1 MDLSHLVKYCRF
13 WKSGSQTAL
22 STTVLKR
29 LCNRLRDPGV
39 ESHDIPP
46 LPSFS
51 GLWDHNQGSAGWDIG
66 RFLMPLMWKT
76 QDLLVGKF
84 SQNFGAIFWNTLG
97 ELGKCLGV
105 CSALIQW
112 SWCRLPCI
120 PMKALH
126 SQYFPIPY
134 VIISYKWTERHL
146 QRATLPAPQF
156 IQANKMDL
164 LIFCFAKSTK
174 ELKIPIDI

>member
-1 MDLSHLVKYCRF
+1 MDLSHLVKYCRY

-39 ESHDIPP
+39 ESHNIPP

-97 ELGKCLGV
+97 ELGKCLGI
-105 CSALIQW
+105 CSAWYNGPDADCHIFQW
-112 SWCRLPCI
+112 RLYTPNIFQSLMWLSHINEQRDTSKGQHSLLPSLSKQTKWICWFFALQ
-120 PMKALH
+120 KA
-126 SQYFPIPY
+126 
-134 VIISYKWTERHL
+134 
-146 QRATLPAPQF
+146 QR
-156 IQANKMDL
+156 N
-164 LIFCFAKSTK
+164 
-174 ELKIPIDI
+174 